1 MVGVTLLEELMTT
14 RTLARAVRVA
24 LVATGA
30 AGAGLYGAS
39 SAAQTEERTELNAI
53 VVTGSRIARTEIEAS
68 IPTVSIDA
76 AELASKGYENLAD
89 VFVAMP
95 QFTPSFGAS
104 RTQSTFSGVALSG
117 VNLANL
123 RNLGGFRT
131 LTLINGRRVPGGTS
145 TSTSVDFNTIPSA
158 NIERIEVQTGGASA
172 VYGADAVAGV
182 VNIVT
187 KKNFDGIEVGASYGE
202 ASEGDNRNPSA
213 YIMFGGGFGDGGRAL
228 FTAQYDEQSLVR
240 CVNREFCADDFA
252 WFAPDTQ
259 IFGPNARSGVPVGG
273 RFFAGGASYTMRNGS
288 ITDASGNLIPFNTAI
303 DGYNRNANRDIAIP
317 TQRTMFAAE
326 VEYPLAE
333 RISMF
338 AELNYG
344 SAEVDSQFEA
354 HPFQSQQPGS
364 LFGGTPTVPGLQ
376 ATIPINNPFVPAIL
390 RNAVLAANP
399 AATAITWWQR
409 FAMFEDRGASNTRDT
424 TRAVLGFQGDVDLF
438 GNEWNWEVSHVF
450 GRTRVDL
457 GTEGLVSTE
466 MLYYGLRV
474 EPDPANA
481 GQFRC
486 IDAGARA
493 RGCIPINPFNYTD
506 AMINS
511 LRRNSDSEGTQKLNN
526 TVAWLS
532 GTAFDLPAGPARF
545 AIGAEHRELQGYLDY
560 DPQINGGTTT
570 GNQIQDIEKST
581 IRTREAF
588 IETLIPVLR
597 DAPFA
602 RALDL
607 EAAFRTTEPSFSV
620 PGRTAGDDSYETW
633 KYGLSWAP
641 IDDLRFRVMQARA
654 ARSPNPGELSGIGQ
668 TFGVINDPCTAA
680 RRNTGPNPAA
690 RAANCTAAGVPADY
704 APGQIIEQ
712 SVAGLTGGNADLVPE
727 EADTLTYGLV
737 WTPSFAEGL
746 SLTIDRFDIEI
757 DGVIDVVARQT
768 AANYC
773 YDFGL
778 FCNAVTRGTSPLLPG
793 ANYVLTDVNQQL
805 QNVAEYSISGIDV
818 GATYGF
824 SMGRY
829 GDLNLNLSAVFY
841 DAAEKLPLPG
851 AAPIDLKGSAG
862 GDTADT
868 GYIEEQV
875 TLLLGYRLDR
885 FSAMWDVRYLG
896 SSEMAHF
903 SADAGFPSIGARD
916 YHSLRFGYEPREG
929 SEVYVGVT
937 NLFDRDP
944 PLLCSGCS
952 GTQALDTI
960 PGYYDVFG
968 RSWYAGVRHKF

>member
-1 MVGVTLLEELMTT
+1 MTS
-14 RTLARAVRVA
+14 RTLAQAVRVA
-24 LVATGA
+24 LVATGSV
-30 AGAGLYGAS
+30 GAGLYGATG
-39 SAAQTEERTELNAI
+39 AAQSEQEPAEMTAI
-53 VVTGSRIARTEIEAS
+53 VVTGSRIARTETEAS

-76 AELASKGYENLAD
+76 TELASKGYENLAD

-104 RTQSTFSGVALSG
+104 RTQSTFSGVAASG
-117 VNLANL
+117 LNLANL

-158 NIERIEVQTGGASA
+158 NIERVEVQTGGASA

-187 KKNFDGIEVGASYGE
+187 RKNFDGIEIGASYGE
-202 ASEGDNRNPSA
+202 AGEGDNRNPSG
-213 YIMFGGGFGDGGRAL
+213 YIMVGGGFGEGGHAL
-228 FTAQYDEQSLVR
+228 FTVQYDEQSLVS
-240 CVNREFCADDFA
+240 CADREFCADDFV
-252 WFAPDTQ
+252 WLSPGTQ
-259 IFGPNARSGVPVGG
+259 IVGPNARSGVGVGG
-273 RFFAGGASYTMRNGS
+273 RFFAGANSYVTRNGS
-288 ITDASGNLIPFNTAI
+288 ITDGNGALMPFVTAI

-317 TQRTMFAAE
+317 TERTMFAAE
-326 VEYPLAE
+326 IDYPVAE
-333 RISMF
+333 RMSAF
-338 AELNYG
+338 AEFNFG
-344 SAEVDSQFEA
+344 SAEIDSRFEA

-364 LFGGTPTVPGLQ
+364 LFGGTATVPGLQ
-376 ATIPINNPFVPAIL
+376 ATIPIDNPFVPQIL
-390 RNAVLAANP
+390 RDAVLAANP

-409 FAMFEDRGASNTRDT
+409 FAMFQDRGASSSRDT
-424 TRAVLGFQGDVDLF
+424 TRAVLGLKGDVDLF
-438 GNEWNWEVSHVF
+438 GNPWNWELSHVY

-493 RGCIPINPFNYTD
+493 RGCIPINPFNYTP
-506 AMINS
+506 AMLTA
-511 LRRNSDSEGTQKLNN
+511 LRRNSDSEGSQKLHN
-526 TVAWLS
+526 TVAWIS
-532 GTAFDLPAGPARF
+532 GAGFDLPAGPVRF
-545 AIGAEHRELQGYLDY
+545 ALGVEQRELQGNLDY

-570 GNQIQDIEKST
+570 GNQIQDIAEST
-581 IRTREAF
+581 IRTKEAF
-588 IETLIPVLR
+588 IETLVPVLR
-597 DAPFA
+597 DLPLVS
-602 RALDL
+602 ALDI

-620 PGRTAGDDSYETW
+620 PNRVAGDDSYDTW

-668 TFGVINDPCTAA
+668 TFGVVNDPCTAA

-690 RAANCTAAGVPADY
+690 RAAACTAAGVPVDY

-712 SVAGLTGGNADLVPE
+712 SVAGLTGGNPDLVPE

-746 SLTIDRFDIEI
+746 SVTVDRFDIEI

-778 FCNAVTRGTSPLLPG
+778 FCNAVTRGTNPLLPG
-793 ANYVLTDVNQQL
+793 ANYVLNAVNQTL

-824 SMGRY
+824 SMGRF
-829 GDLNLNLSAVFY
+829 GDLNFNLSAVFY
-841 DAAEKLPLPG
+841 DEAEKLPLPG
-851 AAPIDLKGSAG
+851 AVPIDLKGSAG

-875 TLLLGYRLDR
+875 TLLTSYRIAK

-903 SADAGFPSIGARD
+903 SAAAGFPSIGSQD
-916 YHSLRFGYEPREG
+916 YHSLRFGYDIREG

-937 NLFDRDP
+937 NLFDEDP